1 MTHSVYGWSGVWRL
15 PTSREI
21 QDYPRVTGACD
32 VSHFD
37 GRQGVVLE
45 RETRR
50 DAPRAGEVTYPE
62 WWLHCCIC
70 TDTTLS
76 CVHRRAAEMAPRYP
90 EPTPPAKRAAA

>member
-1 MTHSVYGWSGVWRL
+1 MTSVNGWSGHWRM
-15 PTSREI
+15 PNSREI

-37 GRQGVVLE
+37 GRRGVVLE

-50 DAPRAGEVTYPE
+50 DAPRAGEMVHAG
-62 WWLHCCIC
+62 WFLHCCVC

-76 CVHRRAAEMAPRYP
+76 CVHRRSAEMAPRYP
-90 EPTPPAKRAAA
+90 EPTSPMRAA